1 MGGGFTGSANAMNMC
16 DGQDVLKELDAVFLD
31 TDSDRYDYAK
41 QNNTFDMVED
51 VEDNYRALISAYV
64 EAGVD
69 VCARWGAYLR
79 KLGRSEQGQK
89 DIHRIAQTRYKALT
103 HNVPVETTVHPVSD
117 APNGGKHVK
126 NHHGSGS
133 HDKSKI
139 HSPFPLPD

>member
-16 DGQDVLKELDAVFLD
+16 DGQDVLKELDAVFFD

-69 VCARWGAYLR
+69 VCARW
-79 KLGRSEQGQK
+79 
-89 DIHRIAQTRYKALT
+89 ALT
-103 HNVPVETTVHPVSD
+103 
-117 APNGGKHVK
+117 
-126 NHHGSGS
+126 
-133 HDKSKI
+133 
-139 HSPFPLPD
+139 